1 MQKSK
6 LSTMKKF
13 YSLLIATIIVAGILP
28 AQTCTASFN
37 WTQTQNNVIAFS
49 NTSTPAN
56 LSSFW
61 TFGDQQVSY
70 STNPIHSYAN
80 PGTYY
85 VCLTVVDSSI
95 GCQDSYCDTIQ
106 VTGTS
111 IQCTA
116 YFTWTQTSAGT
127 ITFNNSSLP
136 STSGYTFQ
144 WSFGDSQTSTAVSP
158 NHTYSNPGTYVVC
171 LTMFNSTNCQSSFCD
186 TIQVSGNPPPCTASF
201 TWVQTTGNTIQFTNT
216 SMPSTAGYNFTW
228 SYGDSQTGSSVSPS
242 HTYTAGGN
250 YTVCVTMFD
259 STCQSTFCD
268 SIYVNPLNGVQELVN
283 ATWSLYPNPAS
294 DQLSIQTSAI
304 LNGMNYR
311 ILDIAGREITEGTF
325 TEARISISEL
335 SSGVYLLQ
343 IRDDAGKSTAQRF
356 VKK

>member
-28 AQTCTASFN
+28 AQNCTASFN

-70 STNPIHSYAN
+70 STNPIHTYAN

-85 VCLTVVDSSI
+85 VCLTVIDSLI

-116 YFTWTQTSAGT
+116 YFTWTQTSAAT
-127 ITFNNSSLP
+127 ISFTNGSMP
-136 STSGYTFQ
+136 STSGYSFQ
-144 WSFGDSQTSTAVSP
+144 WSFGDSQTSSAISP

-186 TIQVSGNPPPCTASF
+186 TIQISGNPLPCTANF

-216 SMPSTAGYNFTW
+216 SLPSTAGYNFSW
-228 SYGDSQTGSSVSPS
+228 SFGDSQTGSSVNPS

-283 ATWSLYPNPAS
+283 ASWSLYPNPAS
-294 DQLSIQTSAI
+294 DQLNIKTSEI
-304 LNGMNYR
+304 LIGMNYR
-311 ILDIAGREITEGTF
+311 ILDIAGRTVD
-325 TEARISISEL
+325 ADVL
-335 SSGVYLLQ
+335 SSSQLNIQSLEKGVYLLQ
-343 IRDDAGKSTAQRF
+343 IMNESGNYSTQHF
-356 VKK
+356 IKQ

>member
-1 MQKSK
+1 
-6 LSTMKKF
+6 MKKF
-13 YSLLIATIIVAGILP
+13 YSFLIATFIIAGVLT
-28 AQTCTASFN
+28 AQNCTASFN

-85 VCLTVVDSSI
+85 VCLTVIDSLI

-111 IQCTA
+111 LPCTA
-116 YFTWTQTSAGT
+116 YFTWTQTSGGT
-127 ITFNNSSLP
+127 IAFNNSSLP
-136 STSGYTFQ
+136 STSGYSFQ
-144 WSFGDSQTSTAVSP
+144 WSFGDNQTSSAVSP

-171 LTMFNSTNCQSSFCD
+171 LTMFNTMNCQSTFCD
-186 TIQVSGNPPPCTASF
+186 TIQVTGNPPPCTANF

-216 SMPSTAGYNFTW
+216 SLPSTAGYNFSW
-228 SYGDSQTGSSVSPS
+228 SFGDSQTGFSVNPS

-268 SIYVNPLNGVQELVN
+268 SIYVNPVNGVQELIN
-283 ATWSLYPNPAS
+283 ASWSLYPNPAN
-294 DQLSIQTSAI
+294 DLIMIKTSEGI
-304 LNGMNYR
+304 NGMTYR
-311 ILDIAGREITEGTF
+311 ILDIAGREVSGGMLLETRITI
-325 TEARISISEL
+325 AEL
-335 SSGVYLLQ
+335 TSGVYFLNISDESGL
-343 IRDDAGKSTAQRF
+343 STTQRF
-356 VKK
+356 VKQ